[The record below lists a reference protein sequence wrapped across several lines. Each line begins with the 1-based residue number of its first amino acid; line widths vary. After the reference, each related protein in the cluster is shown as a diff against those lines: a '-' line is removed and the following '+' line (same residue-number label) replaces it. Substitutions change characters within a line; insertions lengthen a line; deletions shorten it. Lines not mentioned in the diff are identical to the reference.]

1 MALVASN
8 SRSGSSG
15 SHDSFVVTNV
25 LWMERVVTKVFDL
38 DIDFKKCSKERWLL
52 RELTCARLDGHPD
65 GWTE

>member
-25 LWMERVVTKVFDL
+25 LGMERVVTKVFGPL
-38 DIDFKKCSKERWLL
+38 FKNPYTLK
-52 RELTCARLDGHPD
+52 GQ
-65 GWTE
+65 